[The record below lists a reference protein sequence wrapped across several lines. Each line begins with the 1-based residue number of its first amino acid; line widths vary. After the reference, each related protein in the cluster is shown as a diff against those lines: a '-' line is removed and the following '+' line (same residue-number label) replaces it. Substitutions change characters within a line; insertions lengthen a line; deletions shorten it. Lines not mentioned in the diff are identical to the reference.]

1 MTAYDAAHRPGR
13 LLPFINGGYVEAA
26 EFTELVEPYTGQVV
40 AQVAVADAGLVAQ
53 AVGVAARAR
62 REMAAMPVHQRAR
75 LLRRA
80 ADLVEA
86 RAEDLA
92 REITRETGKVIAHTR
107 REASRVPWTLRASA
121 SAAET
126 LAAASPPADL
136 IPGGEDITA
145 VLARRPVGTV
155 AAITPFNAPL
165 NLVAHKVGPALAA
178 GNCAIVKPA
187 PQAPAPALRLAEIL
201 TEAGFPGGAI
211 GVLPG
216 GVATGA
222 GLVASP
228 LVDLISFTG
237 GVAAGQ
243 AIRAAAGT
251 RPVLLELGG
260 NAANLVCP
268 DADLELALRECVS
281 GGFSNNGQSCN
292 SVQRVLVHRDQ
303 HDAFAAALAE
313 RAATLRLGDPM
324 NDSTSIGPLI
334 SEASARRVE
343 AAIAEARAK
352 GAVVHTGGTRRGA
365 VVAPTVLSR
374 VDHGL
379 GLYCDE
385 VFAPVVIVD
394 AYDTLDAAI
403 EAANSTPF
411 ALQAAVFTSSL
422 DNASRCFRELRAGS
436 VVVNRSSNFR
446 LDQLPYGGIGESG
459 TGREGPAY
467 AVEAMTYLK
476 SLVIAPGSR

>member
-1 MTAYDAAHRPGR
+1 MMTGNDSAR
-13 LLPFINGGYVEAA
+13 LLPFVGGRYVEVPA
-26 EFTELVEPYTGQVV
+26 FTDLIEPYAGQVV
-40 AQVAVADAGLVAQ
+40 ARVGVADAGTVAD
-53 AVGVAARAR
+53 AVSAAASAR
-62 REMAAMPVHQRAR
+62 QEMAAMPVHQRAR
-75 LLRRA
+75 LLRAA
-80 ADLVEA
+80 ADLVAA
-86 RAEDLA
+86 RANDLA
-92 REITRETGKVIAHTR
+92 QEITRSTGKVITHTR

-126 LAAASPPADL
+126 LAAAAPPADL
-136 IPGGEDITA
+136 MPGGEGVTT

-178 GNCAIVKPA
+178 GNCVIVKPA

-201 TEAGFPGGAI
+201 TEAGFPAGAV

-216 GVATGA
+216 GGDTGA
-222 GLVASP
+222 ALLASP
-228 LVDLISFTG
+228 LIDLISFTG

-260 NAANLVCP
+260 NSANLICP

-292 SVQRVLVHRDQ
+292 SVQRILVQRGQ

-313 RAATLRLGDPM
+313 RAAALRVGDPM
-324 NDSTSIGPLI
+324 DDATNIGPLI
-334 SEASARRVE
+334 SEASARRVA
-343 AAIAEARAK
+343 AAIAEAKAK
-352 GAVVHTGGTRRGA
+352 GAIVHTGGTRLGA
-365 VVAPTVLSR
+365 VIAPTVLSH

-379 GLYCDE
+379 SLYCDE
-385 VFAPVVIVD
+385 VFAPVVIVE
-394 AYDTLDAAI
+394 AYDTLDEAI
-403 EAANSTPF
+403 DAANSTPF
-411 ALQAAVFTSSL
+411 ALQAAVFTGSL
-422 DNASRCFRELRAGS
+422 DNAARCFRELRAGS

-459 TGREGPAY
+459 TGREGPLY